1 MRPEK
6 YRAIAENRKFL
17 VIEQMKDIRTAQFA
31 YKAIHGNYANDFD
44 QLMVFLIQSKIPT
57 EILQNNSPKNQLN
70 DNIKTTKDTLEIET
84 FKDVFKDKPSI
95 DIKRLPF
102 IPFSENQKFTMTSNV
117 IEKGD
122 EKISVFKLVA
132 QKKFYLNGI
141 DAELKKDKSV
151 LNSFLN
157 WILYNNLE
165 KQFENDPNYNDLI
178 LGSFEDASTA
188 GNWENN

>member
-31 YKAIHGNYANDFD
+31 YIAIHGNYANDFD

-157 WILYNNLE
+157 WILYNNLK